1 MSNPLY
7 NQINNSNNANIMQKF
22 QQFKNQF
29 KGNPQE
35 QVQQLLNSGKMSQ
48 AQFNNLRQ
56 MAQNMFGIK
65 FN

>member
-48 AQFNNLRQ
+48 VQFNNLRQ

>member
-7 NQINNSNNANIMQKF
+7 NQMNNNNGNIMQKF
-22 QQFKNQF
+22 QQFKSQF
-29 KGNPQE
+29 QGNPQE

-56 MAQNMFGIK
+56 MAQNMLGIK

>member
-7 NQINNSNNANIMQKF
+7 NQMNNNNANIMQKF
-22 QQFKNQF
+22 QQFKSQF
-29 KGNPQE
+29 QGNPQE

-56 MAQNMFGIK
+56 MAQNMLGIK